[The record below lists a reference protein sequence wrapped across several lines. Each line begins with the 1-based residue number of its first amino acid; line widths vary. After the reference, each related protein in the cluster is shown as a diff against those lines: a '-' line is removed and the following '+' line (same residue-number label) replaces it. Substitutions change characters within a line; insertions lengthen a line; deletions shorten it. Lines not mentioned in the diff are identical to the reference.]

1 MRQLRLS
8 VAEFE
13 GVDLV
18 NISEI
23 ASLFDH
29 VETGTC
35 PSPIRSW

>member
-23 ASLFDH
+23 ALLFDR
-29 VETGTC
+29 VETGTL
-35 PSPIRSW
+35 SLA